1 MKLKLILLLHKRQTT
16 KHKMLFIDR
25 NKLKILH
32 GKMVRVKYWNVDP
45 DPRQLNNGFDDY
57 VPISLEGKLQK
68 IIFRNNQYFAD
79 SLKLKQ
85 NNSIICES
93 SGNFHS
99 LETRRSHIYL
109 IPFYHVSSIEI
120 KKGDS
125 YVEIYKY

>member
-1 MKLKLILLLHKRQTT
+1 
-16 KHKMLFIDR
+16 MLFIDR
-25 NKLKILH
+25 DNLKILH

-57 VPISLEGKLQK
+57 DPISVEGKLQK
-68 IIFRNNQYFAD
+68 IVFCNNKYFAD

-85 NNSIICES
+85 NISIHHES

-120 KKGDS
+120 KQRGS

>member
-1 MKLKLILLLHKRQTT
+1 MKLILLQHKRQTT

-45 DPRQLNNGFDDY
+45 DPRQLNNGFNDY
-57 VPISLEGKLQK
+57 DPISVEGKLQK
-68 IIFRNNQYFAD
+68 IVFRNNQYFAD

-85 NNSIICES
+85 NISIHCES

-99 LETRRSHIYL
+99 VETRCCHIYL

-120 KKGDS
+120 KQRDS